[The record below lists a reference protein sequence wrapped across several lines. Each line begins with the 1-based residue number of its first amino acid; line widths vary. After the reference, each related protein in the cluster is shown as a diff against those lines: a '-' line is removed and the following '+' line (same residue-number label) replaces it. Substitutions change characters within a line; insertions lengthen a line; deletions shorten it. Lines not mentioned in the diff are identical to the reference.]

1 MQPTERPETLAV
13 LTEWAAERHGKLP
26 ALRFK
31 SGEGASGGGAWEEV
45 SYEQLRD
52 RVRDVGQELLALGV
66 RPDDRVA
73 ILAETRPEWTY
84 AHFAV
89 FAAGAVVV
97 PVYPTAGDEEV
108 EWVIGD
114 SDTSVVICENATQAA
129 KIERLRPGLPGVR
142 HVLLMTDREL
152 GADGEEGTEHVQGA
166 GGERR
171 GGGGPRADGGQGGDG
186 GQGAGG
192 GPRADGVQGAG
203 GEPRTDGELRTD
215 GEPRAGGGQGGG
227 GGQGAGGE
235 ACADGVQGGDCG
247 PRTDGGQGGDGGQG
261 AGGGPRADGGP
272 RAGGGQGGGGEAC
285 ADGVQGGDCG
295 PRADGGPRGDRQQA
309 AAREPHTDGEQ
320 GNGPYQR
327 TGPDQPAGPV
337 SPDALLAR
345 ADARAPADQ
354 PDLLL
359 ARTGARAPADQP
371 DALLARAGARTPA
384 DLATII
390 YTSGTTGLPKGCL
403 LTHGN
408 LGAVQSA
415 TLPLIQGGPGDSTYL
430 YLPLAHLLAQLIE
443 FTTLIEGGELCFFGG
458 KIENVVAELAEARP
472 THLPSV
478 PRLFEKVYSVVL
490 SLAEAQDGG
499 RERFEDAVRI
509 GVLAADGVLPPELR
523 EAYEAA
529 DKALYGLVRQAL
541 GGRVRWALS
550 GGAPIAPHVI
560 DFLRACGIA
569 VYEGYGMTESAGVI
583 SLNHPGA
590 VRYGT
595 VGRPV
600 EGCEVR
606 IADDGEVL
614 ARGEM
619 VFPGYHADPASTR
632 DALDG
637 DGWLHTGDLGAV
649 DADGYLSITGRKKD
663 LIITS
668 GGKNLTPSLSE
679 LAVQRSRF
687 VSRAVMVGDKRPYP
701 VALITL
707 DAEEISGWAERE
719 GEELTW
725 STLSRDPRVRALVQ
739 EAVDAANA
747 TVSRP
752 AAIRDFAV
760 LDEDFTV
767 EGGLLT
773 PSLKVRRRAVAE
785 RYAGVIEGLYEK
797 GGLRA
802 TTLPQDATAP

>member
-13 LTEWAAERHGKLP
+13 LTEWAADRHGKLP

-31 SGEGASGGGAWEEV
+31 TGGGAWEEV
-45 SYEQLRD
+45 SYDQLRTH
-52 RVRDVGQELLALGV
+52 VRDFGAELLALGV

-114 SDTSVVICENATQAA
+114 SAASVVICENAAQAA
-129 KIERLRPGLPGVR
+129 KIERLRPRLPGVR
-142 HVLLMTDREL
+142 HVTLMTDREPP
-152 GADGEEGTEHVQGA
+152 AE
-166 GGERR
+166 
-171 GGGGPRADGGQGGDG
+171 
-186 GQGAGG
+186 
-192 GPRADGVQGAG
+192 
-203 GEPRTDGELRTD
+203 
-215 GEPRAGGGQGGG
+215 
-227 GGQGAGGE
+227 
-235 ACADGVQGGDCG
+235 
-247 PRTDGGQGGDGGQG
+247 
-261 AGGGPRADGGP
+261 
-272 RAGGGQGGGGEAC
+272 
-285 ADGVQGGDCG
+285 
-295 PRADGGPRGDRQQA
+295 QA
-309 AAREPHTDGEQ
+309 P
-320 GNGPYQR
+320 
-327 TGPDQPAGPV
+327 
-337 SPDALLAR
+337 PDALLDR
-345 ADARAPADQ
+345 
-354 PDLLL
+354 
-359 ARTGARAPADQP
+359 ARTRA
-371 DALLARAGARTPA
+371 PA

-403 LTHGN
+403 LTHAN

-415 TLPLIQGGPGDSTYL
+415 TLPLIDGGPGDSTYL

-443 FTTLIEGGELCFFGG
+443 FTTLIEGGELCFYGG
-458 KIENVVAELAEARP
+458 RIENVVAELAEARP

-478 PRLFEKVYSVVL
+478 PRLFEKVHSVVL
-490 SLAEAQDGG
+490 SLAESQDGG
-499 RERFEDAVRI
+499 RERFEEAVRI
-509 GVLAADGVLPPELR
+509 GVLAADGVLPPDLQD
-523 EAYEAA
+523 AYEAA

-541 GGRVRWALS
+541 GGRVRWALT
-550 GGAPIAPHVI
+550 GGAPIAPHVV

-614 ARGEM
+614 ARGAM
-619 VFPGYHADPASTR
+619 VFPGYHANSAATR
-632 DALDG
+632 DALD
-637 DGWLHTGDLGAV
+637 DEGWLHTGDLGAV

-679 LAVQRSRF
+679 FAIQRSRF

-707 DAEEISGWAERE
+707 DAEEISGWATRE
-719 GEELTW
+719 GVELTEPP
-725 STLSRDPRVRALVQ
+725 SRDPRVRALVQ
-739 EAVDAANA
+739 EVVDAANA
-747 TVSRP
+747 EVSRP
-752 AAIRDFAV
+752 ARIREFAV

-785 RYAGVIEGLYEK
+785 RYAGVVAGLYEK
-797 GGLRA
+797 GDSSA
-802 TTLPQDATAP
+802 TPPPQAATAP